1 MPQLLLIVK
10 YSNTVIL
17 NNTVEMSLYP
27 GYNEIEKQSW
37 EWGKFLKNIQFI
49 YIKKKKTSN
58 LFLTVQL

>member
-27 GYNEIEKQSW
+27 GYNEIEKKSW
-37 EWGKFLKNIQFI
+37 EWGKFLKKNSI
-49 YIKKKKTSN
+49 Y
-58 LFLTVQL
+58 LH